1 MIRICTE
8 IVKLV
13 KKSKSRSGEEVG
25 YFFKFWL
32 TVE

>member
-25 YFFKFWL
+25 YFLNFG
-32 TVE
+32 